1 MLSSIL
7 QPLALAA
14 IRAYQRWLSPH
25 KGFVCAFR
33 VHTGRDSCSAYGYR
47 VIQRF
52 GVAAGLAL
60 LRRRLAGCGE
70 QHRLHAALRHRQK
83 SLRHQAGFC
92 DGPCDLP
99 CDGPCDGGSGGKGAG
114 RLLGNACDC
123 ASCGCDLADAWRDWK
138 NRRRERR
145 GRLGNTEFTVSR
157 QVRGKYRKD

>member
-7 QPLALAA
+7 QRVALAA

-47 VIQRF
+47 VIQRC
-52 GVAAGLAL
+52 GVPAGLAL
-60 LRRRLAGCGE
+60 LRRRLAECGE
-70 QHRLHAALRHRQK
+70 QHRLHAPLRHQQK

-99 CDGPCDGGSGGKGAG
+99 CDGPCDGGGGKGAG
-114 RLLGNACDC
+114 RLLGNACEW
-123 ASCGCDLADAWRDWK
+123 ASCGCDLADLWRDGK
-138 NRRRERR
+138 KRRQERR
-145 GRLGNTEFTVSR
+145 GRLGNTELTSR
-157 QVRGKYRKD
+157 REVRDKYRKE